1 MKIEN
6 FFAALKNGDWRNIPE
21 LADQIKIPVHKLTEF
36 SQVVS
41 KEEGIIEYRE
51 REQQIKIDPKWQN
64 LLPDEIETKS
74 VSQSFRGKNP
84 SQFNAV
90 KSVTSAKQKRK
101 LQTGSASKSR
111 SDIGNFTFHRK
122 RQVPGSS

>member
-21 LADQIKIPVHKLTEF
+21 LADQIKIPVYKLTEF

-74 VSQSFRGKNP
+74 VSQSFRRKNP
-84 SQFNAV
+84 SQFNVV

-101 LQTGSASKSR
+101 LQTDSTSKSR